1 MLGKILSA
9 LTLCASILCSITEAQ
24 DCTPPSIVTTTKSAN
39 LFSPEQEMI
48 FGELVVQ
55 KMTGE
60 IRIVRDERLLAYV
73 NNLGERLTK
82 HLPPTGLRFQFHLID
97 IPEANAFNIPG
108 GHVFLSRKL
117 VAFVNSEDELVGVI
131 AHELG
136 HAAVRHGATDISKS
150 LRTILNITA
159 LGDRKDIAEKYNL
172 LIERARTKRLPA
184 SPAHEGEQQLEADRI
199 GLFAM
204 VAAGYDPLAF
214 SAFFDRLT
222 ETEGKTG
229 NWFSDLFGNTRPE
242 QKRLREMIHLTEQ
255 LPPACRDRR
264 AAKST
269 EDFLRWQADVVSFR
283 EAGRKEELP
292 GLIWKKELAPKLR
305 SDVSHLAFSQDGR
318 HLLAQDDF
326 AVTVIEREPLRVLFQ
341 IPAEDANEAT
351 FTPDGEF
358 VVFTTRGLRYE
369 KWSVAEN
376 KATQVRELVLRRNC
390 WEHKLSPDGNY
401 LACVDTST
409 SANVLDTKTGLRIWE
424 QKEFYRLSYYEY
436 LPWLLSTRRHDQSR
450 ENFFRIEFSPDSS
463 CVVFSRSD
471 RFRFRFSVG
480 GLTADASENTTLALN
495 LTTLKPI
502 DVRGDLKKLASRP
515 YIFLDSVKILGM
527 PTGKLE
533 EAGVFSFPDGK
544 RLQKFAFS
552 AKEIKRTV
560 SSDYAIIKPL
570 SNVKLGV
577 FDLKKGIVLSGLD
590 KEDATLW
597 NNLMAY
603 ESTSGKI
610 LIREVSYNEAQKKLD
625 SKDVGAIE
633 IPVGLIKG
641 VDTAEVSDNFSWLL
655 LSSKTRG
662 GLWNL
667 ETGERKFYV
676 RGFRGGVVADNGGAL
691 GDFPKLNEAQ
701 HSLVLMNPRSDTI
714 TAVRELPERGAR
726 QYGRFVLLRR
736 SLKEQEKKE
745 EQKPALYLAADD
757 QLEGLALREVRF
769 ELKDLIQDKV
779 LWTRDFPKEAPEYSF
794 DKFAGRLM
802 FYWRLGSD
810 AGKAKLKES
819 AELQAK
825 AATLG
830 NKSDDYLV
838 EIVDAFTQKTAMM
851 LLETGK
857 GSFDVGQGL
866 SEGNWMM
873 LHDSNGRLLVY
884 SIKDGELRHRFF
896 GGNGAINPKRN
907 QIAVENLSGEIA
919 LYDLDTGDR
928 QANVIINGSAAF
940 VRFNLEGNKL
950 FVLSDTQS
958 VYVFDVNKLAANPSQ
973 SK

>member
-1 MLGKILSA
+1 MLGKIFSA
-9 LTLCASILCSITEAQ
+9 FTLCASILCPFTEAQ
-24 DCTPPSIVTTTKSAN
+24 DCKPPSIVANTKSAN

-55 KMTGE
+55 KMAGE
-60 IRIVRDERLLAYV
+60 IRVVRDERFLAYV
-73 NNLGERLTK
+73 NNIGERLTQ

-108 GHVFLSRKL
+108 GHIFLSRKL
-117 VAFVNSEDELVGVI
+117 VAFVNNEDELVGVI

-150 LRTILNITA
+150 LRSILNITA

-172 LIERARTKRLPA
+172 LIERARTKRLPR
-184 SPAHEGEQQLEADRI
+184 SPEHEGEQQLEADRI

-204 VAAGYDPLAF
+204 VAAGYDPGAF

-269 EDFLRWQADVVSFR
+269 EDFLRWQADVVSLR

-292 GLIWKKELAPKLR
+292 GLIRKKELTPKLR
-305 SDVSHLAFSQDGR
+305 SDVSHIAFSEDGR
-318 HLLAQDDF
+318 LLLVQDDF
-326 AVTVIEREPLRVLFQ
+326 AVTVVEREPLRVLFQ
-341 IPAEDANEAT
+341 IPAENANEAT
-351 FTPDGEF
+351 FTPEGES
-358 VVFTTRGLRYE
+358 VVFTTKGLRYE
-369 KWSVAEN
+369 KWSVAE
-376 KATQVRELVLRRNC
+376 KKPTEVRELVLRRNC

-409 SANVLDTKTGLRIWE
+409 SANVIDTKTGQKIWE

-436 LPWLLSTRRHDQSR
+436 LPWLLSTRRHERSQDS
-450 ENFFRIEFSPDSS
+450 FFRIEFSPDSS
-463 CVVFSRSD
+463 SVVFSRSD

-495 LTTLKPI
+495 LTTLKPM
-502 DVRGDLKKLASRP
+502 DVRGDLKRISSRP
-515 YIFLDSVKILGM
+515 YIFLDSGKILGM
-527 PTGKLE
+527 PTSKLE
-533 EAGVFSFPDGK
+533 DAGIFSFPDGK

-552 AKEIKRTV
+552 AKEIKRTANP
-560 SSDYAIIKPL
+560 DYAIIKPL
-570 SNVKLGV
+570 SNVKMGV
-577 FDLKKGIVLSGLD
+577 FDLKKGIIASGLD

-597 NNLMAY
+597 SNLMAY

-610 LIREVSYNEAQKKLD
+610 LIRQVSYNEAQKKFD
-625 SKDVGAIE
+625 TKDVGAIE

-641 VDTAEVSDNFSWLL
+641 LDTAEVSDSFAWLL

-676 RGFRGGVVADNGGAL
+676 RGFKGGIVADDGGAV

-701 HSLVLMNPRSDTI
+701 HSLVLMNPRSDTV

-736 SLKEQEKKE
+736 SLKEQEKKA
-745 EQKPALYLAADD
+745 EQKPALNLPADD
-757 QLEGLALREVRF
+757 ELEGLALREVRF
-769 ELKDLIQDKV
+769 ELRDLIGDKT
-779 LWTRDFPKEAPEYSF
+779 LWSRDFPKEAPEYSF
-794 DKFAGRLM
+794 DEFAGRLIL
-802 FYWRLGSD
+802 YWRIGSD

-825 AATLG
+825 AETLG

-866 SEGNWMM
+866 SEGNWIM

-884 SIKDGELRHRFF
+884 SIKDGQLRHRFF
-896 GGNGAINPKRN
+896 GGNGAINPRRN
-907 QIAVENLSGEIA
+907 QIAVENFSGEIA
-919 LYDLDTGDR
+919 LYDLDTGDP

-958 VYVFDVNKLAANPSQ
+958 VYVFDLNKLAANPKQ